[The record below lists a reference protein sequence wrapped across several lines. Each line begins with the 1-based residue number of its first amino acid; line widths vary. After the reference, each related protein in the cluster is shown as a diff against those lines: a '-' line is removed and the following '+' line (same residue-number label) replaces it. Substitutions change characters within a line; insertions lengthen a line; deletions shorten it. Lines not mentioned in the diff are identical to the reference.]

1 MKKKIL
7 LLILTL
13 CTLYSWG
20 ATVTINGK
28 QLPSTGTTTLTSQ
41 NTDYGITSG
50 SIIFNAAANT
60 LTLRKLIM
68 SVSNHAIEVDSP
80 SDFKILLDGTS
91 TINVDGSRYGFN
103 LNGNGNYTFTTISSI
118 AVPQSLKVTV
128 TNGNSATAAI
138 RAAGASTTVDY
149 CNMVLSA
156 PCGFRG
162 NDNPLTLKEA
172 NIKSTGKDSGSMYRF
187 STINYERCKCQ
198 TYAFNSS
205 LGGIAD
211 NVSIVK
217 SQVYIYRV
225 YPIQVYGTQVTD
237 LNKGDIKG
245 DGKVT
250 YSEYGYSGGVLTL
263 KDGANI
269 NAYSSNPIYFE
280 PSARNAT
287 IYVGGRVTLTGN
299 GNYSGIYSSRPLMIY
314 SNSNQGSITVN
325 GGSGQPAI
333 TCEYG
338 VEFSG
343 VDATLKG
350 SIGICNNVPS
360 SNSVLSFKN
369 SNVNI
374 QDTGSSGVV
383 TGFGSVKF
391 EGCCI
396 TTPTSVTYESGKY
409 YSSISVN
416 NGRVKNM
423 VISKGTDLI
432 APTLPSGKT
441 LYYDESNTDEKS
453 ISLTWNEAEDN
464 LTSKANLK
472 YHVFVKEGSN
482 SAWNQSFDLPKG
494 STSTTLTNLKPGT
507 TYTIR
512 LRVGDEA
519 DNYSLYTDKVITTPV
534 ATVAYDLWIE
544 DVQVTNKNCNDFF
557 HGLTRYNPENNT
569 LTLNSSWLIMQEKG
583 YDYPIVNHID
593 QLHIKVIGTCG
604 LKGLKGGLYSTE
616 QVIIE
621 GEGIDE
627 SRLDIYNEDADMPA
641 IYAENGMS
649 IEKCEIYPYKNIIEG
664 NSQLWIIDSRVTC
677 KKIRGFEN
685 LHFVNTYVKTPRG
698 GEYDETKR
706 VLDGGDGYV
715 LIDVRKDYGLRI
727 AGIDVNSYNENDV
740 FGNGTVSY
748 DDVDKVLY
756 LNNANLVHEYEVILN
771 NINFLRIRLIGDNVL
786 VSRYAGCIDS
796 NYPIIIEGYTPSYSK
811 LTMRQYTSE
820 GFGKGDMYVGRGSTN
835 IKNCTIDGGY
845 VYNKNKYEGYDAEI
859 YIDRA
864 QIDIDNFVGFANITL
879 NNSRLA
885 NGEAR
890 YDTEQELFVIDES
903 GAVLSP
909 VYIQA
914 STFALERKNIYP
926 GDNITTSQGTAT
938 YDAETSTLTL
948 KDVHLGNDSSYDIL
962 TVFDDLTIR
971 LEGDNTIEAAFQAL
985 VPTSGDLTIEGP
997 GTLAINAPGMAFTL
1011 WGNRHT
1017 TYGVPQNVTL
1027 RNTKVNIN
1035 CDEYASYLDATDFH
1049 ILNSDFTI
1057 NAENGTAV
1065 VSWHSL
1071 ELENSIIIEPTFDF
1085 VNGNSLSLWLGNCF
1099 IIQACGMAGDID
1111 GNGVLTPADVT
1122 LMISYL
1128 KGVPAGVN
1136 ISDLDLDG
1144 DGRFTKNDIDSLVN
1158 KLLGK

>member
-28 QLPSTGTTTLTSQ
+28 QLSSTGTTTLTSQ
-41 NTDYGITSG
+41 NAGYGITSG

-60 LTLRKLIM
+60 LTLKDLEM
-68 SVSNHAIEVDSP
+68 NVSNHAIEVS
-80 SDFKILLDGTS
+80 SSADFKILLAGTN
-91 TINVDGSRYGFN
+91 TINVNGGYYGFN
-103 LNGNGNYTFTTISSI
+103 LNGSGNYTFTSNSS
-118 AVPQSLKVTV
+118 VPQILNVTV
-128 TNGNSATAAI
+128 TSVNTAAAAI
-138 RAAGASTTVDY
+138 RAGGASTTVDY

-156 PCGFRG
+156 PSSFRG
-162 NDNPLTLKEA
+162 NENPLTLKEA

-187 STINYERCKCQ
+187 STINYENCKCQ

-211 NVSIVK
+211 NGSIVK

-250 YSEYGYSGGVLTL
+250 YTEYGYSGGYITL

-299 GNYSGIYSSRPLMIY
+299 GNYSGIESSRPLMIY

-333 TCEYG
+333 TCKYG

-374 QDTGSSGVV
+374 QDTGNSGVV

-423 VISKGTDLI
+423 VISKGTDQI

-441 LYYDESNTDEKS
+441 LHYDESNTDEKS

-519 DNYSLYTDKVITTPV
+519 DNYSLYTDKVITTPE

-544 DVQVTNKNCNDFF
+544 DVQVTNKNCNDF
-557 HGLTRYNPENNT
+557 GLTSYNPENNT
-569 LTLNSSWLIMQEKG
+569 LTLNYSLLIMQNKG
-583 YDYPIVNHID
+583 YDYPIVNHIN
-593 QLHIKVIGTCG
+593 QLHIKVIGTCE

-621 GEGIDE
+621 GEGIDK
-627 SRLDIYNEDADMPA
+627 SRLIIYNEDADMPA

-664 NSQLWIIDSRVTC
+664 NRQLWIIDSRVTC

-685 LHFVNTYVKTPRG
+685 LHFVNTYVKTPRR

-796 NYPIIIEGYTPSYSK
+796 NYPIIIEGYTPSHSK

-820 GFGKGDMYVGRGSTN
+820 GFGKGDMFVGRGYTY

-845 VYNKNKYEGYDAEI
+845 VYNKNKYSGSDAEI
-859 YIDRA
+859 NIDRA
-864 QIDIDNFVGFANITL
+864 QIEMNDFDGFKNIIL

-890 YDTEQELFVIDES
+890 FDTEQKRFVIGES
-903 GAVLSP
+903 GATLNPISILAP
-909 VYIQA
+909 
-914 STFALERKNIYP
+914 TFAVERKNIYP
-926 GDNITTSQGTAT
+926 GDNITTLQGTAT

-948 KDVHLGNDSSYDIL
+948 KDVHLGNEDSYETLAI
-962 TVFDDLTIR
+962 FDDLTIR

-997 GTLAINAPGMAFTL
+997 GTLAINAPSMAFTL

-1027 RNTKVNIN
+1027 KNTKVNIN
-1035 CDEYASYLDATDFH
+1035 CDEWASWLDATDFH
-1049 ILNSDFTI
+1049 ILNSDFTVI
-1057 NAENGTAV
+1057 KAENGTAL

-1071 ELENSIIIEPTFDF
+1071 ELENSIMIEPTFDF
-1085 VNGNSLSLWLGNCF
+1085 VNGSSLSLWLDNCF
-1099 IIQACGMAGDID
+1099 IIQACGMAGDLD
-1111 GNGVLTPADVT
+1111 GNGILTPADVT

-1128 KGVPAGVN
+1128 KGVPAGVS
-1136 ISDLDLDG
+1136 ISDLDIDG
-1144 DGRFTKNDIDSLVN
+1144 DGSFTKKDVDTLVN